1 MSKGAVIENP
11 FARRR
16 SSEEAHAPAPP
27 ALRPMT
33 GYEEEA
39 LESFAKEP
47 NVARVCNT
55 VLARCFVAP
64 GAPFAD
70 ELSRVHGMTILERD
84 AALVELLALSVGDAV
99 EHEVDCPHC
108 GVVNVAR
115 FRLRDL
121 PIAKADTARRLDVD
135 VIVPSGAAAALRLP
149 TGRDQEDLF
158 DAQLTSAAVRKTFL
172 LSRVLL
178 RLDGKPGPFDP
189 DTVHALPS
197 RDHEA
202 MERALDDALPELDL
216 TMAADCVSCARQ
228 FEHPFDVTRF
238 FFRS

>member
-1 MSKGAVIENP
+1 MSKGAIIENP
-11 FARRR
+11 FTRRR
-16 SSEEAHAPAPP
+16 NEEAQGPAPP
-27 ALRPMT
+27 ALRAMT

-39 LESFAKEP
+39 LESFAREP
-47 NVARVCNT
+47 NIARVCNT

-70 ELSRVHGMTILERD
+70 ELARVHGMTILERD
-84 AALVELLALSVGDAV
+84 ALLVELVALSSGDAV

-108 GVVNVAR
+108 NVVNVAR
-115 FRLRDL
+115 FRLREL
-121 PIAKADTARRLDVD
+121 PIAKADTVRRRDVD
-135 VIVPSGAAAALRLP
+135 VILPSGAAAALRLP
-149 TGRDQEDLF
+149 SARDQEDLF

-172 LSRVLL
+172 LSRVLV
-178 RLDGKPGPFDP
+178 RLDGKLGPFDI
-189 DTVHALPS
+189 DTVHALSS
-197 RDHEA
+197 RDRDA

-216 TMAADCVSCARQ
+216 TMAAECVSCARQ